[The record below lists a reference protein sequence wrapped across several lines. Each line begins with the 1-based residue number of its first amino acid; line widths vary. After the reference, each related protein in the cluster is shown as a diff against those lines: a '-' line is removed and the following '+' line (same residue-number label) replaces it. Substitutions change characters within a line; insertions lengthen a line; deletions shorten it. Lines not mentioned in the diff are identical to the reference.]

1 MEVAIMVATNDKV
14 EKVKKLSK
22 KEWIRKIAET
32 PMPQGF
38 GDFNH
43 ASLERTNID
52 NLELIFK
59 LQTR

>member
-1 MEVAIMVATNDKV
+1 MVATNDKV

-32 PMPQGF
+32 PMPAGF

-43 ASLERTNID
+43 TSLERTNID
-52 NLELIFK
+52 NLELIYK